1 MVANRQLTVARTR
14 GLLTENDRK
23 VLAGE
28 KGDENRQRNVI
39 WEVENRIRDEVE
51 KDVEVLAKHHPD
63 LLKELREVVCDDLE
77 SQTPICPDCMHK
89 VSVSH
94 SKSSDYFCSK
104 CHAELSENDIIFE
117 EDVGTPMQKS

>member
-51 KDVEVLAKHHPD
+51 KDVEVLEEHHPD
-63 LLKELREVVCDDLE
+63 LLDELREVVC
-77 SQTPICPDCMHK
+77 
-89 VSVSH
+89 
-94 SKSSDYFCSK
+94 
-104 CHAELSENDIIFE
+104 E
-117 EDVGTPMQKS
+117 EGN